1 MRCAAEQKFCGKL
14 DPAAIVAGDATFA
27 RFRLVRSV
35 AWRAR
40 GDTHDSG
47 AARCDAMCCNT
58 NLSACCGAQTHLADG
73 GSIVGI
79 TFSHIIGARSAHCVH
94 THSHCSKLSRL
105 ALPATH
111 RNS

>member
-1 MRCAAEQKFCGKL
+1 M
-14 DPAAIVAGDATFA
+14 AGDAPFA

-47 AARCDAMCCNT
+47 AARCDAMCCNIK
-58 NLSACCGAQTHLADG
+58 LSACCGAQTHLADG

-79 TFSHIIGARSAHCVH
+79 TFSHIIGARSAAQRSA
-94 THSHCSKLSRL
+94 HSL
-105 ALPATH
+105 
-111 RNS
+111 